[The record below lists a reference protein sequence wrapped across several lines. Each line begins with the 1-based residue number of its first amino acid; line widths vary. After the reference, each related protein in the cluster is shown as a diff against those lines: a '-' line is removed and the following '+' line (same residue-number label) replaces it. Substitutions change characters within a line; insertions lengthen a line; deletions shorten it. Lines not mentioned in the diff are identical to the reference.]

1 MTVPTP
7 PARAAVGG
15 SSPVPQRPS
24 VAEVARLDADP
35 DGVQAAKDEFDA
47 VLLRRARGRLAEA
60 RALLEA
66 LAARDGE
73 PLDAVRLEAEA
84 ERACEQEDQ
93 ERLAAELRRLVT
105 PDAAAVRQARVR
117 TDAALEGCCQA
128 AVEVLATLPR
138 SLAEFEPE
146 AARRHAAERAVRD
159 GLTRREAEV
168 DRLLE
173 EAGWWRRR
181 GLRRE
186 LAGVH
191 RDRQA
196 CEQRL
201 RAAAARLAAVTARQA
216 QRAGWMARPDVA
228 GVLTAG
234 AAALRVLTARI
245 GDGGEATAELA
256 AVDRP
261 HKDPGPAG
269 QHGGSGASW

>member
-159 GLTRREAEV
+159 GLARREAEV
-168 DRLLE
+168 TRLLE
-173 EAGWWRRR
+173 AAAWWRRR

-186 LAGVH
+186 LAGLH
-191 RDRQA
+191 RDRLA
-196 CEQRL
+196 AEQRL
-201 RAAAARLAAVTARQA
+201 RVAAASLAAVRVRQA
-216 QRAGWMARPDVA
+216 QRAGWLVRPDVA
-228 GVLTAG
+228 EMLAKG
-234 AAALRVLTARI
+234 AAALRELAARA
-245 GDGGEATAELA
+245 GDGGAATAELA
-256 AVDRP
+256 AVDRLR
-261 HKDPGPAG
+261 PGPGRA
-269 QHGGSGASW
+269 GSGAS